1 MNRIVKL
8 LVLALLVNPL
18 GAAAQEDIPEASCNP
33 GWPTNP
39 SSCSCRALTSTFL
52 PTSAGSHITV
62 YWRDNGNS
70 GGCDCVSTSS
80 TYDVRICVGPA
91 AAAATVV
98 LEAPQVGFTF
108 RDIEVVATAG
118 VTSGPITLRVQGPGG
133 ASTVISN
140 LRVAPTAP
148 VHVVL
153 TGRLRNFGQIEC
165 GAVRNL
171 ALEDDTAFVN
181 TTPREFGA
189 AAGTTSPR
197 LLVRT
202 AVSSP
207 AFDPPT
213 GIVGVSVQ
221 RLNAS
226 LVQQWNFAPS
236 VRVENGEI
244 RNWEFP
250 DNWAVTSP
258 TFEVSNATLGV
269 VTNFAVGGFGR
280 NDSDPAKRRSVD
292 AQVSRAAR
300 VRATK
305 LGFNGTLRFNTAQSL
320 SAGLAAIGVEN
331 GLVNGTLG
339 VGSVESG
346 LVFDALNGVNADA
359 GLNAG
364 AVLQVRSLT
373 STGSLR
379 FPFTGLRG
387 QVIIND
393 DNSGGTWAGTVSYST
408 VEGPNNA
415 QAVAT
420 LAPDA
425 AGVYNVPSSQVG
437 GGAVGLVPFQLYT
450 ADCVPAPLAANLS
463 GGMPLDVFV
472 AGASTGTVRVRFF
485 GPVKPAASN
494 PPAQTTGKVN
504 SVFTIERFGYDVN
517 NVGSWTDVTE
527 SFDQFIP
534 GTQGGREVTLLLKPT
549 LTALER
555 EPFAIATSYRVL
567 PRSGTLFCDRLRTT
581 ALVPVG
587 FPSGVFEFRTGC
599 FPGGQPS
606 PADVTGGT
614 VNINGQFPDGTV
626 DGSDFIAFINSFSI
640 GDATV
645 DPTADVSHDGTI
657 DGGDFILFI
666 NAFSVGC

>member
-1 MNRIVKL
+1 M
-8 LVLALLVNPL
+8 
-18 GAAAQEDIPEASCNP
+18 
-33 GWPTNP
+33 
-39 SSCSCRALTSTFL
+39 
-52 PTSAGSHITV
+52 
-62 YWRDNGNS
+62 
-70 GGCDCVSTSS
+70 
-80 TYDVRICVGPA
+80 
-91 AAAATVV
+91 
-98 LEAPQVGFTF
+98 
-108 RDIEVVATAG
+108 
-118 VTSGPITLRVQGPGG
+118 
-133 ASTVISN
+133 
-140 LRVAPTAP
+140 
-148 VHVVL
+148 
-153 TGRLRNFGQIEC
+153 
-165 GAVRNL
+165 
-171 ALEDDTAFVN
+171 
-181 TTPREFGA
+181 
-189 AAGTTSPR
+189 
-197 LLVRT
+197 
-202 AVSSP
+202 
-207 AFDPPT
+207 
-213 GIVGVSVQ
+213 GVS
-221 RLNAS
+221 RINPTIL
-226 LVQQWNFAPS
+226 QQWNFAPA
-236 VRVENGEI
+236 VIVENGGI
-244 RNWEFP
+244 SGWSFP
-250 DNWAVTSP
+250 DEWAITGPSF
-258 TFEVSNATLGV
+258 TVSNQSLGTV
-269 VTNFAVGGFGR
+269 SNLTVGGIGR
-280 NDSDPAKRRSVD
+280 NDPDQAKVRV
-292 AQVSRAAR
+292 AALQIQRAAT
-300 VRATK
+300 VRATR
-305 LGFNGTLRFNTAQSL
+305 LGVNGTIRFNKAQSS
-320 SAGLAAIGVEN
+320 SAGLAAIGVQN

-339 VGSVESG
+339 VGSVESD
-346 LVFDALNGVNADA
+346 LVFDALNGVNANA
-359 GLNAG
+359 GLNTG
-364 AVLQVRSLT
+364 AVLQVGSLA

-408 VEGPNNA
+408 VAGPNNA

-472 AGASTGTVRVRFF
+472 AGAPTGTVRVRFF

-494 PPAQTTGKVN
+494 PPAPTTGKVN

-517 NVGSWTDVTE
+517 NVGSWTDVTD

-555 EPFAIATSYRVL
+555 EPFGVPTSYRVL

-587 FPSGVFEFRTGC
+587 FSSGVFEFRTGC

-626 DGSDFIAFINSFSI
+626 DGSDFIAFINSFSL

-666 NAFSVGC
+666 NAFSAGC